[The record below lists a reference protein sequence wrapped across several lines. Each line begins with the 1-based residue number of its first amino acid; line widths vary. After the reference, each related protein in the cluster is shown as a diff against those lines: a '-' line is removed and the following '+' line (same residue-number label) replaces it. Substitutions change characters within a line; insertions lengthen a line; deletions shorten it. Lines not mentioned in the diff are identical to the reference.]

1 MRVRTNADTPA
12 DAANAV
18 HLGAEGIGLC
28 RTEHMFFEPERIPKI
43 RKMILS
49 KTVEEREKAL
59 EELIPFQKGD
69 FKALYEVMEGK
80 PVTIRFLDPPLH
92 EFVPT
97 DEKDIEALA
106 KDMNLSVE
114 EVKSTCSELHEFNP
128 MMGHRGCRLSV
139 TYPEIARMQ
148 TRAVIEAAIEVSKEK
163 GFEIVPEIMVPLVGD
178 KKELKFVKDVIVETA
193 EKVKAE
199 KNSNLVY
206 HIGTMI
212 EIPRAALLA
221 NEIAEEAEFF
231 SFGTNDLTQMTF
243 GFSRDDAGKFLVDY
257 YKSKIYESDPFA
269 KLDQNG
275 VGQLIEMA
283 VTKGRSQ
290 RPNLKIGICGEHGG
304 DPSSVAFCH
313 KVGMDYVSCSPFRVP
328 IARLAAAQAAISEKI
343 G

>member
-1 MRVRTNADTPA
+1 
-12 DAANAV
+12 
-18 HLGAEGIGLC
+18 
-28 RTEHMFFEPERIPKI
+28 MFFEPERIPKI

-163 GFEIVPEIMVPLVGD
+163 GFEIVP
-178 KKELKFVKDVIVETA
+178 
-193 EKVKAE
+193 
-199 KNSNLVY
+199 
-206 HIGTMI
+206 
-212 EIPRAALLA
+212 
-221 NEIAEEAEFF
+221 
-231 SFGTNDLTQMTF
+231 
-243 GFSRDDAGKFLVDY
+243 
-257 YKSKIYESDPFA
+257 
-269 KLDQNG
+269 
-275 VGQLIEMA
+275 
-283 VTKGRSQ
+283 
-290 RPNLKIGICGEHGG
+290 
-304 DPSSVAFCH
+304 
-313 KVGMDYVSCSPFRVP
+313 
-328 IARLAAAQAAISEKI
+328 
-343 G
+343 

>member
-1 MRVRTNADTPA
+1 MEQKILAYLKEHETEIFEDLKTLV
-12 DAANAV
+12 
-18 HLGAEGIGLC
+18 LAEAS
-28 RTEHMFFEPERIPKI
+28 T
-43 RKMILS
+43 S
-49 KTVEEREKAL
+49 
-59 EELIPFQKGD
+59 
-69 FKALYEVMEGK
+69 
-80 PVTIRFLDPPLH
+80 
-92 EFVPT
+92 
-97 DEKDIEALA
+97 DIEALA

-328 IARLAAAQAAISEKI
+328 IARLAAAQAAIANAGK
-343 G
+343 